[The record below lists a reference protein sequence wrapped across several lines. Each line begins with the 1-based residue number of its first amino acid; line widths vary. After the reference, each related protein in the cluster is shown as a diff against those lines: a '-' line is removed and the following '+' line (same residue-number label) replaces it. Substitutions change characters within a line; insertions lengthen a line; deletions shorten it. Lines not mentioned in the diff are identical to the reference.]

1 MAPAMPDRILAALR
15 LLFAGL
21 AVAFAATGLVFFLF
35 PDGTLGVLNAAG
47 SPLGFPP
54 APPSA
59 LRFWLSLGLAY
70 MVLVT
75 LLAAQIARDPR
86 GRAHLMP
93 LLAAGK
99 ATSSLTCAGY
109 FVLSM
114 PAFIY
119 LANALVDGALAAIA
133 LGAWAVVWATDEAP
147 AARDAVLL
155 RAVLDALVPP
165 GGPFAIGAAD
175 TDLDAALA
183 RYFARLHPL
192 GPAGLRL
199 LLRAIEYGAVVFE
212 RTRPFSRLDPAARA
226 RALAAWEA
234 SRLGPRRQLLASLKL
249 LALMHFYER
258 PEVWPAVGYD
268 DGHLRRKLLAGPNAA
283 AHAARLGVAS

>member
-15 LLFAGL
+15 RLFAGL
-21 AVAFAATGLVFFLF
+21 AVAFAATGLVFFLC

-47 SPLGFPP
+47 SLLGFPP

-114 PAFIY
+114 PAFICP
-119 LANALVDGALAAIA
+119 ANALVDGALAAIA
-133 LGAWAVVWATDEAP
+133 LGAWAVVWATDAAP
-147 AARDAVLL
+147 AARDAALL
-155 RAVLDALVPP
+155 RAVLDALVPR

-226 RALAAWEA
+226 RALAAWDT
-234 SRLGPRRQLLASLKL
+234 SRLRRQLLASLKL

-258 PEVWPAVGYD
+258 PEVWPAVGYAAA
-268 DGHLRRKLLAGPNAA
+268 HLRQKLLAGPNAA
-283 AHAARLGVAS
+283 HHAARLAT

>member
-15 LLFAGL
+15 RLFAGL

-47 SPLGFPP
+47 SPLG
-54 APPSA
+54 
-59 LRFWLSLGLAY
+59 
-70 MVLVT
+70 
-75 LLAAQIARDPR
+75 
-86 GRAHLMP
+86 
-93 LLAAGK
+93 
-99 ATSSLTCAGY
+99 
-109 FVLSM
+109 
-114 PAFIY
+114 
-119 LANALVDGALAAIA
+119 
-133 LGAWAVVWATDEAP
+133 AWAVGWATDEAP
-147 AARDAVLL
+147 AARDAALL
-155 RAVLDALVPP
+155 RAVLDALVPR

-183 RYFARLHPL
+183 RYCARLHPL

-226 RALAAWEA
+226 RALAAWDT

-258 PEVWPAVGYD
+258 PEVWPAIGYD
-268 DGHLRRKLLAGPNAA
+268 DAHLRQKLLAGPNAA
-283 AHAARLGVAS
+283 HHAARLAT

>member
-1 MAPAMPDRILAALR
+1 
-15 LLFAGL
+15 
-21 AVAFAATGLVFFLF
+21 
-35 PDGTLGVLNAAG
+35 

-86 GRAHLMP
+86 RRAHLMP

-119 LANALVDGALAAIA
+119 LANALVDGAL
-133 LGAWAVVWATDEAP
+133 AVVWATDEAP

-183 RYFARLHPL
+183 RYCARLHPL

-212 RTRPFSRLDPAARA
+212 RTRPFSRLDPAGRE
-226 RALAAWEA
+226 RALAAWET

-268 DGHLRRKLLAGPNAA
+268 D
-283 AHAARLGVAS
+283 

>member
-1 MAPAMPDRILAALR
+1 MAPAMPDRITSALR

-21 AVAFAATGLVFFLF
+21 ALAFAATGLLFFLF
-35 PDGTLGVLNAAG
+35 PDGTVRALNAAG
-47 SPLGFPP
+47 GPLGFPP

-75 LLAAQIARDPR
+75 LLAAQVARDPR

-99 ATSSLTCAGY
+99 ATSSLACASY
-109 FVLSM
+109 FVFSM

-119 LANALVDGALAAIA
+119 LVNALVDGSLAAVA

-147 AARDAVLL
+147 AARDAELL
-155 RAVLDALVPP
+155 RAVLVPR
-165 GGPFAIGAAD
+165 GGPFPIGAAD

-183 RYFARLHPL
+183 RYFARLHPF

-199 LLRAIEYGAVVFE
+199 LLRAVEYGAVVFE
-212 RTRPFSRLDPAARA
+212 RTRPFSRLAPAARE
-226 RALAAWEA
+226 RALAAWET
-234 SRLGPRRQLLASLKL
+234 SRFGARRQLVASVKL

-258 PEVWPAVGYD
+258 PEVWSAVGYD
-268 DGHLRRKLLAGPNAA
+268 DAHLRRKLLAGPNAA
-283 AHAARLGVAS
+283 HHAARLAT

>member
-86 GRAHLMP
+86 RRAHLMP

-183 RYFARLHPL
+183 RYCARLHPL

-199 LLRAIEYGAVVFE
+199 LLRAIEYGAAVFE

-258 PEVWPAVGYD
+258 PEVWPAIGYD
-268 DGHLRRKLLAGPNAA
+268 DAHLRQKLLAGPNAA
-283 AHAARLGVAS
+283 HHAARLAT